1 MTTMLAAR
9 AHYYEV
15 NQFGA
20 DGGDSLAWVP
30 VKVLGITFQIPN
42 TDGRRRAV
50 RVHDLHHVLTGYS
63 TDLAGEAE
71 IGAWELA
78 SNCLS
83 SAAATVLNTG
93 AMAMGMLIAPRRTAR
108 AWARGRATR
117 NLYANETVDH
127 LLGREVDDMRA
138 DLGLDG
144 PPPPVRARD
153 LATLAAIVP
162 LLALVGL
169 LTTLFGLGAVV
180 VLGLLRLLGVGRRHG
195 R

>member
-9 AHYYEV
+9 ARYYEV

-30 VKVLGITFQIPN
+30 VKVLGVTFHIPN
-42 TDGRRRAV
+42 SDGRRRAV
-50 RVHDLHHVLTGYS
+50 RAHDLHHILTGYG
-63 TDLAGEAE
+63 TDLTGEAE

-83 SAAATVLNTG
+83 STAATVLNTG

-108 AWARGRATR
+108 AWARGRATK
-117 NLYANETVDH
+117 NLYRHATIDH
-127 LLGREVDDMRA
+127 LLGREVDDLRHE
-138 DLGLDG
+138 LTLDA
-144 PPPPVRARD
+144 PAPPVRARD
-153 LATLAAIVP
+153 VLALAALAP
-162 LLALVGL
+162 LLVLVGL
-169 LTTLFGLGAVV
+169 VSTLFGLLG
-180 VLGLLRLLGVGRRHG
+180 VLGFGLLRLLGLGRRDG